1 MKINKLS
8 FLLKEYNKEVKDSF
22 NNYQTIKD
30 DTLYN
35 SIKSISDKKII
46 INIEKELMNTNFSLL
61 ENFYSDNPL
70 DLTLLEYTYNVN
82 KYIIEFI
89 INVVDNKNLKFKN
102 DLLLVIINEEYKYK
116 NMIRNIKKEKEDN
129 EEILDILDDIHE
141 LYDEALI
148 KLTRI

>member
-46 INIEKELMNTNFSLL
+46 INMEKELMNTNFSLL

-70 DLTLLEYTYNVN
+70 DLTLLEYTYNIN

-129 EEILDILDDIHE
+129 EEIIDILDDIHE
-141 LYDEALI
+141 LYNEALI

>member
-8 FLLKEYNKEVKDSF
+8 FLLKEYNKEVKNSF

-46 INIEKELMNTNFSLL
+46 INMEKELMNTNFSLL

-70 DLTLLEYTYNVN
+70 DLTLLEYTYNIN

-129 EEILDILDDIHE
+129 EETLDILDDIHE
-141 LYDEALI
+141 LYNAALI

>member
-1 MKINKLS
+1 MRINKLS
-8 FLLKEYNKEVKDSF
+8 FLLKEYNKEVKNSF

-46 INIEKELMNTNFSLL
+46 INMEKELMNTNFSLL

>member
-8 FLLKEYNKEVKDSF
+8 FLLKEYNKEVKNSF

-46 INIEKELMNTNFSLL
+46 INIEKELMNANFSLL

-70 DLTLLEYTYNVN
+70 DLTLLEYTYNIN

-89 INVVDNKNLKFKN
+89 ISVVDNKNLKFKN

-141 LYDEALI
+141 LYNAALI

>member
-8 FLLKEYNKEVKDSF
+8 FLLKEYNKEVKNSF

-46 INIEKELMNTNFSLL
+46 INMEKELMNTNFSLL
-61 ENFYSDNPL
+61 ENFYSDSPL

-89 INVVDNKNLKFKN
+89 ISVVDNKNLKFKN

-129 EEILDILDDIHE
+129 EETLDILDDIHE
-141 LYDEALI
+141 LYNAALI

>member
-8 FLLKEYNKEVKDSF
+8 FLLKEYNKEVKNSF

-46 INIEKELMNTNFSLL
+46 INIEKELMNANFSLL

-70 DLTLLEYTYNVN
+70 DLTLLEYTYNIN

-141 LYDEALI
+141 LYNAALI

>member
-8 FLLKEYNKEVKDSF
+8 FLLKEYNKEVKNSF

-46 INIEKELMNTNFSLL
+46 INIEKELMNANFSLL

-89 INVVDNKNLKFKN
+89 ISVVDNKNLKFKN

-129 EEILDILDDIHE
+129 EETLDILDDIHE
-141 LYDEALI
+141 LYNAALI